1 MIPQNNRA
9 SLLAPLL
16 VLFAA
21 AASRAEDRYAFIVS
35 GDCQYLAENSAKPMK
50 LDPYAEIAN
59 SRFIK
64 LMNKFPGKT
73 IAKKLGG
80 GKVSGDILGIL
91 VTGDLIESLDKRG
104 GNYPPMQRFEWKRF
118 QADYGLKGG
127 DGRLPWPVYELHGNH
142 DGPQGDTFVIE
153 GIISRNK
160 ERPGVSSRSTNGL
173 HYSWDWGPL
182 HLVNLGIFVGEGEK
196 RREGHH
202 YSPRSSLEFLK
213 KDLGKKVGASGRPV
227 ILSFH
232 LPPFIAEY
240 DWPKEDLAEFWKT
253 INAYNVVAMFHGHTH
268 GSPPS
273 RNRWNG
279 RQFAPKLKDGLDLFN
294 PDDSGA
300 ARTARD
306 NPRKGTGIAHGVL
319 YVELIDHPGA
329 ENDTLLVRSY
339 ATRDNWRTHD
349 WHSVWKRKVSIPEK
363 K

>member
-1 MIPQNNRA
+1 MTSPVSIITCFL
-9 SLLAPLL
+9 SLFLLLAEGLP
-16 VLFAA
+16 AD
-21 AASRAEDRYAFIVS
+21 EKRYAFIVT
-35 GDCQYLAENSAKPMK
+35 GDSQYLAEKAAAPRK

-64 LMNKFPGKT
+64 LLNKFPGKT
-73 IAKKLGG
+73 ISRKLGG
-80 GKVSGDILGIL
+80 GKVSRGILGVI

-104 GNYPPMQRFEWKRF
+104 GNYPAMQRFEWKRF

-127 DGRLPWPVYELHGNH
+127 DGRIPWPVYELHGNH

-153 GIISRNK
+153 GIIERNK
-160 ERPGVSSRSTNGL
+160 SRPGVTSRSGNGL

-182 HLVNLGIFVGEGEK
+182 HLINLGIFVGLGEK
-196 RREGHH
+196 KRAGHH
-202 YSPRSSLEFLK
+202 YAPRSSLDFLK
-213 KDLGKKVGASGRPV
+213 KDLPEKVGTSGRPV
-227 ILSFH
+227 IISFH

-253 INAYNVVAMFHGHTH
+253 INAYNVIALFHGHTH

-279 RQFAPKLKDGLDLFN
+279 KQFAPKLKDGLDLFN

-300 ARTARD
+300 ARTARN
-306 NPRKGTGIAHGVL
+306 NPGKGTGLAHGVL
-319 YVELIDHPGA
+319 YVELTNRPGVD
-329 ENDTLLVRSY
+329 NDTFVVRSY
-339 ATRDNWRTHD
+339 ATRDNWKTHA
-349 WHSVWKRKVSIPEK
+349 WHSIWKRTITIPEK

>member
-1 MIPQNNRA
+1 MVIPKIRA
-9 SLLAPLL
+9 CWFATLFLLLAAGLM
-16 VLFAA
+16 
-21 AASRAEDRYAFIVS
+21 AEDKRYAFIVT
-35 GDCQYLAENSAKPMK
+35 GDCQYQAEKSASPKK

-64 LMNKFPGKT
+64 LLNKFSGKA
-73 IAKKLGG
+73 ISRKLGG
-80 GKVSGDILGIL
+80 GKVSRDILGVI
-91 VTGDLIESLDKRG
+91 VTGDLIDSLDKRG
-104 GNYPPMQRFEWKRF
+104 GNYPAMQRFEWERF

-153 GIISRNK
+153 GIISRNTK
-160 ERPGVSSRSTNGL
+160 RPGVNSRSENGL

-182 HLVNLGIFVGEGEK
+182 HLINLGIFVGLGEK
-196 RREGHH
+196 KRTGHH
-202 YSPRSSLEFLK
+202 YAPRSSLDFLK
-213 KDLGKKVGASGRPV
+213 KDLPAQVGDSGRPV
-227 ILSFH
+227 IINFH

-253 INAYNVVAMFHGHTH
+253 INAYNVIALFHGHTH

-279 RQFAPKLKDGLDLFN
+279 KQFAPKLKDGLDLFN

-300 ARTARD
+300 ARIAGN
-306 NPRKGTGIAHGVL
+306 NPKKGTGLAHGVL
-319 YVELIDHPGA
+319 YVELTDRPGDK
-329 ENDTLLVRSY
+329 NDTFLVRSY
-339 ATRDNWRTHD
+339 ATRDNWRTHG
-349 WHSVWKRKVSIPEK
+349 WHSSWNRKVSIPEK